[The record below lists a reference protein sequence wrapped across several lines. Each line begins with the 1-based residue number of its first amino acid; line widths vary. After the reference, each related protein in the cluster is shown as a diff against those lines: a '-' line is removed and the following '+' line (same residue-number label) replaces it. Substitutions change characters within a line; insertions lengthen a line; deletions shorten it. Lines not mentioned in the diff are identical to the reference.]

1 MAVKSIRGAIQVN
14 RDSEED
20 IRNAVKELVDTLFY
34 KNSLESKNI
43 ISVFFSQTRDLK
55 TYNPAKAAREAG
67 YSNLS
72 YFCLQELYIEG
83 GMERVI
89 RVLFHVE
96 SSVPHTEFKHVYMNG
111 AEKLRP
117 DLCI

>member
-14 RDSEED
+14 RDSKED
-20 IRNAVKELVDTLFY
+20 IKDAVKKLIDTIFY
-34 KNSLESKNI
+34 ENSLDSKNL
-43 ISVFFSQTRDLK
+43 ISVFFSQTGDLK

-72 YFCLQELYIEG
+72 YFCLQELYVEG

-89 RVLFHVE
+89 RVLLHVE
-96 SSVPHTEFKHVYMNG
+96 SSSHLTEFKHVYLNG